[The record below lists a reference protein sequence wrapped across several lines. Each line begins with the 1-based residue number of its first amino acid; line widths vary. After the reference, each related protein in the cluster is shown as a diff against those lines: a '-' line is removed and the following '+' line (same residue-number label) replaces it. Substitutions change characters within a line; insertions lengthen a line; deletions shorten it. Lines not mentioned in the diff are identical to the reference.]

1 MIPFNSFK
9 KHNELYKKQI
19 LDSIENVFDSQWY
32 VLGKEVENFEASYS
46 KSTGVKN
53 TIGVASGLDA
63 LSIALKAIGIKEGDE
78 IIVPSNTSILLVF
91 TLSKILAL
99 L

>member
-46 KSTGVKN
+46 N
-53 TIGVASGLDA
+53 P
-63 LSIALKAIGIKEGDE
+63 
-78 IIVPSNTSILLVF
+78 IVFLTPVDLE
-91 TLSKILAL
+91 
-99 L
+99 